1 MGFNP
6 FFQFPFSEVDA
17 ESPEFEIVE
26 KRRRIKYQ
34 LLTMFLQCSALDVTA
49 SCINEIHCLALDG
62 FDLNIVHNTF
72 SFTVPKEKKS

>member
-34 LLTMFLQCSALDVTA
+34 LLTMFLQCSAQYVTA
-49 SCINEIHCLALDG
+49 SCINEIQCLAPDG
-62 FDLNIVHNTF
+62 FDLNTVHKL
-72 SFTVPKEKKS
+72 SSKEKKS